1 LLWLA
6 LANTA
11 VAYTL
16 YNHSLR
22 ILTALEMN
30 VMLNLSPLGTALLAW
45 LLLGERVTFIQV
57 VGMVVL
63 IIGVVLVQQRTRRR
77 PEISTE

>member
-1 LLWLA
+1 M
-6 LANTA
+6 
-11 VAYTL
+11 L

-45 LLLGERVTFIQV
+45 LLLGERVTILQLA
-57 VGMVVL
+57 GMVVV

-77 PEISTE
+77 LEISTE